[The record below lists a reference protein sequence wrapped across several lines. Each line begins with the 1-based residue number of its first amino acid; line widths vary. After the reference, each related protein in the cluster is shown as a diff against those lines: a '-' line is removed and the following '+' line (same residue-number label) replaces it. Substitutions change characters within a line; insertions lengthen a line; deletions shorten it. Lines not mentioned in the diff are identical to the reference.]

1 MVIIWFLAVAVSQAL
16 SALPTHVFVRPP
28 TSVSDC
34 YGGNNGLTNTDVV
47 LTYGYERDW
56 PFNTT
61 TLTIS
66 SEVKTRVSYNLSYP
80 DSNEENF
87 ANRNGLYLFEQQ
99 EHGGGACNCVF
110 INFLQNSNSESE

>member
-1 MVIIWFLAVAVSQAL
+1 MVLIWFLAVAA
-16 SALPTHVFVRPP
+16 ALPTHVFVRPP
-28 TSVSDC
+28 TSVDC

-80 DSNEENF
+80 DSNEDNF

-110 INFLQNSNSESE
+110 INFLQNSNESE